1 MAKSKEKK
9 RDFFWLSY
17 SDLMTSLFF
26 VMLVLFVLVY
36 TMQNKMI
43 GELAE
48 KGKELDRIKEIEK
61 AVNNI
66 DSRYF
71 RYDHVNKKHILNLD
85 FSYPKGS
92 DDIYKIIPNKRNE
105 LFNAGLAIRRLI
117 TRFPEKE
124 NIKYFIVVEGQ
135 SSRDHWPG
143 NDDLS
148 YHRAQSLIK
157 FWEYNNVGLEKL
169 KNCEIVIAGSGEKGV
184 PRIRPDVP
192 PANQRFLITIVPK
205 IGKLSVKQNNKFV
218 IHVVK
223 EGESL
228 SIIARD
234 YGTTISKLKKLN
246 RIKDI
251 NTVAVGQRLRTR

>member
-71 RYDHVNKKHILNLD
+71 RYDHVNKKHILN
-85 FSYPKGS
+85 
-92 DDIYKIIPNKRNE
+92 
-105 LFNAGLAIRRLI
+105 
-117 TRFPEKE
+117 
-124 NIKYFIVVEGQ
+124 
-135 SSRDHWPG
+135 
-143 NDDLS
+143 
-148 YHRAQSLIK
+148 
-157 FWEYNNVGLEKL
+157 NN
-169 KNCEIVIAGSGEKGV
+169 
-184 PRIRPDVP
+184 
-192 PANQRFLITIVPK
+192 
-205 IGKLSVKQNNKFV
+205 
-218 IHVVK
+218 
-223 EGESL
+223 
-228 SIIARD
+228 
-234 YGTTISKLKKLN
+234 SK
-246 RIKDI
+246 
-251 NTVAVGQRLRTR
+251 